1 MKIRSISQVADGTQ
15 EGIDLKDDNKHK
27 VAGKIGKAKEKI
39 KQDFNIRAA
48 VIHIIGKL
56 SSYISSL

>member
-1 MKIRSISQVADGTQ
+1 MKFRLKIRSISQAADGPQ
-15 EGIDLKDDNKHK
+15 EGIDLKGDKKHK
-27 VAGKIGKAKEKI
+27 ATGKVGKAKEKI

-56 SSYISSL
+56 SP